1 MKMSKATPRV
11 KKMMMKMM
19 KMIQN
24 VNGESGGKKRGH
36 LPTRAGPPE
45 TWVVDA
51 SVGSTYSVGSGLAG
65 TVGGSLSRRRSRSP

>member
-1 MKMSKATPRV
+1 MRCLDDHVEGNTKDEDESVTQPMQHAD
-11 KKMMMKMM
+11 
-19 KMIQN
+19 
-24 VNGESGGKKRGH
+24 GESDEKKRDH
-36 LPTRAGPPE
+36 LPTREPE